1 MHTQTHT
8 YIILL
13 SVEVLIAL
21 VDSALLECLGDD
33 SLFDGHSE
41 LIKRVL
47 RLQTLS
53 EPRVHKLLTSLRLN
67 LLLLFVIFGSLLLSR
82 RGGVI

>member
-21 VDSALLECLGDD
+21 VDSALLECLGDY
-33 SLFDGHSE
+33 SLFDGYSE

-53 EPRVHKLLTSLRLN
+53 EARVHKLLTSLRLN
-67 LLLLFVIFGSLLLSR
+67 LFLLFVILSSLLLSR
-82 RGGVI
+82 RGDVI